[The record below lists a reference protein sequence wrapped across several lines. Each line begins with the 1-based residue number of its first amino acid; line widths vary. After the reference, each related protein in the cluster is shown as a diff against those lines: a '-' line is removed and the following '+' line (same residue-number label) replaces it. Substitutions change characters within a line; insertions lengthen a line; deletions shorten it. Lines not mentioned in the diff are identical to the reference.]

1 MEGSGMSYRVFYM
14 KLEFEKK
21 HVKIALII
29 LNELIRICERNI
41 EKKRIGAGAMELR
54 LIKDIFNMVLNEIK
68 DQDLR
73 TEFARRI
80 NNLDEKLENLRKELF
95 EKKE

>member
-1 MEGSGMSYRVFYM
+1 MNNGMGLRTLYM
-14 KLEFEKK
+14 KLEMEKK
-21 HVKIALII
+21 HVKIALFI

-41 EKKRIGAGAMELR
+41 EKKRIGASAMELR
-54 LIKDIFNMVLNEIK
+54 LIKDVFNMVLNEIK

-80 NNLDEKLENLRKELF
+80 NQLDEKIEVLRKEIF

>member
-1 MEGSGMSYRVFYM
+1 M
-14 KLEFEKK
+14 KLEMEKK
-21 HVKIALII
+21 HVKIALFI

-41 EKKRIGAGAMELR
+41 EKKRIGASAMELR
-54 LIKDIFNMVLNEIK
+54 LIKDVFNMVLNEIK

-80 NNLDEKLENLRKELF
+80 NQLDEKIEVLRKEIF

>member
-1 MEGSGMSYRVFYM
+1 MNLRTLYM
-14 KLEFEKK
+14 KLEIEKK
-21 HVKIALII
+21 HVKIALMI
-29 LNELIRICERNI
+29 LHELIRICERNA
-41 EKKRIGAGAMELR
+41 EKKRVGACVMELR
-54 LIKDIFNMVLNEIK
+54 LIKDVFNMILNEIK

-80 NNLDEKLENLRKELF
+80 NQLDEKIETLRKEIF